1 MTTTFRTTREVMKKL
16 GVQAQEGNSEVNPDT
31 ISNIQHA
38 TQSHRKS
45 LTTRLPTPPAVD
57 YYEH

>member
-1 MTTTFRTTREVMKKL
+1 MKKL

-45 LTTRLPTPPAVD
+45 LTTRLPTTPAVD